1 MLTVQKF
8 GGSSLADIEKLRRAA
23 RIILDARHREHDVV
37 AVVSAMGDTTDDL
50 VDLAHEIDP
59 NPSARELDA
68 LMSTGEQQSA
78 ALLAIML
85 ESMGA
90 KAQSL
95 TGWQAGMY
103 TDTRHGDAGLEL
115 TFPSRVAAALRADH
129 IPVVAGFQG
138 IDVRG
143 DISTLGR
150 GGSDTSAVV
159 LAAALEAERCE
170 IYTDVSGIYT
180 ADPRIIENA
189 RRMNEIDFR
198 DMLLLARAGSQVLHS
213 RSVELAMANGVDI
226 YLLSSAGEPGYSVV
240 RGLGNDRRPLFAG
253 VTKNA
258 ADSSVTLVGRGC
270 GSHTLPEL
278 ASMLSGCGVSVRGGR
293 MGDGYAGVR
302 VDPEQLT
309 FALRKVH
316 ELMFE

>member
-150 GGSDTSAVV
+150 AARTRAQSCLPRLWRRSAAKYTPTSA
-159 LAAALEAERCE
+159 A
-170 IYTDVSGIYT
+170 YT
-180 ADPRIIENA
+180 PRI
-189 RRMNEIDFR
+189 
-198 DMLLLARAGSQVLHS
+198 RA
-213 RSVELAMANGVDI
+213 
-226 YLLSSAGEPGYSVV
+226 
-240 RGLGNDRRPLFAG
+240 
-253 VTKNA
+253 
-258 ADSSVTLVGRGC
+258 
-270 GSHTLPEL
+270 
-278 ASMLSGCGVSVRGGR
+278 
-293 MGDGYAGVR
+293 
-302 VDPEQLT
+302 
-309 FALRKVH
+309 
-316 ELMFE
+316 

>member
-37 AVVSAMGDTTDDL
+37 VVVSAMGDTTDDL

-189 RRMNEIDFR
+189 RRMNEIDFH

-240 RGLGNDRRPLFAG
+240 RSLGNDRRPLFAG

-278 ASMLSGCGVSVRGGR
+278 ASMLSGCGVSVCGGR